1 MTHRRHER
9 NLPVPTQVR
18 YPWRATLRT
27 VIVVAIALLPVLPD
41 IASSAG
47 ISTVPA
53 VACVLTVA
61 AAVQRVVA
69 IPQVDRIFRKHFGVA
84 TAPAS
89 DPTAQNLD
97 RMIEDDDPY
106 RTI

>member
-1 MTHRRHER
+1 M
-9 NLPVPTQVR
+9 PTQVR

-27 VIVVAIALLPVLPD
+27 VIVVAISLLPVLPD
-41 IASSAG
+41 IARSAG

-53 VACVLTVA
+53 VVCVLTAA
-61 AAVQRVVA
+61 AAVQRVIA
-69 IPQVDRIFRKHFGVA
+69 IPQVDRLFRQYFGVA

-89 DPTAQNLD
+89 DPNAQNLD
-97 RMIEDDDPY
+97 RMIEDDDPN